1 MWTLSCHIAFDRWP
15 NYLSDKIWKYA
26 ILPSTPMLDS
36 SPTSAELYSTR
47 ENYYYYNSLLW
58 AFRGPRICIQDAA
71 ALKEENQ
78 CVDIYDK

>member
-1 MWTLSCHIAFDRWP
+1 
-15 NYLSDKIWKYA
+15 
-26 ILPSTPMLDS
+26 MLDS

>member
-1 MWTLSCHIAFDRWP
+1 MPLIGGLIISLI
-15 NYLSDKIWKYA
+15 KYGSMPA